1 MDLCVVYIVF
11 KDKQLSNLMITKIL
25 QVMILNIYFYYSFTQ
40 YVPKGSFRCE
50 NPASLAASG
59 GARSCV

>member
-50 NPASLAASG
+50 NSSSFAVLG
-59 GARSCV
+59 GTRSRV